1 MTWSSDWL
9 PPSPPTAK
17 PGAPHGPS
25 AWSLTDLEP
34 MPQAPEPGA
43 QHALAEPPKRDPAAE
58 RAAAEERARAAR
70 QAELEEAWNRG
81 FDAGF
86 MEAGEQQAGRVTS
99 ALQALETAVSA
110 LQSGQSAW
118 TDNAREH
125 IVALATAVARHVIGR
140 ELRGDPYVIA
150 DLTRRA
156 LAHFPLNEPVRVRV
170 NPEDLSILSAAIS
183 PDGGN
188 IHVAPG
194 RDVQWV
200 ADARIEVG
208 GCIVEGRRRV
218 VDGRVDHALERIFQ
232 RLADD

>member
-9 PPSPPTAK
+9 RADPSA
-17 PGAPHGPS
+17 PGARGAPA

-34 MPQAPEPGA
+34 VPQAPEPGVSPA
-43 QHALAEPPKRDPAAE
+43 PSPARDAAAD
-58 RAAAEERARAAR
+58 RAAAEDRARAAR

-81 FDAGF
+81 FDAGIA
-86 MEAGEQQAGRVTS
+86 EARELESGRVTA
-99 ALQALETAVSA
+99 ALDALEAAVA
-110 LQSGQSAW
+110 ELRSGQSAW
-118 TDNAREH
+118 VDNAREH
-125 IVALATAVARHVIGR
+125 IVALAVSVARHVIGR
-140 ELRGDPYVIA
+140 ELKGDPHVIA

-170 NPEDLSILSAAIS
+170 NPEDLSVLSSAVS

-194 RDVQWV
+194 REVQWV
-200 ADARIEVG
+200 ADARIDCG
-208 GCIVEGRRRV
+208 GCVVEGRRRV